1 MEDKLHRLFAENDF
15 DIHEPHTGHLDRFE
29 RKLQHPKQKNV
40 SWRWMSIAASIIL
53 LLGFWLGNIS
63 KTEERVDLKD
73 LSPTMAETQAYFVN
87 TINQEMKELE
97 RNRTLET
104 ETLIEQALEDLEE
117 LEENYKNF
125 VKDLSKNNNE
135 TRIIQAMIGNYQQRL
150 EILETVLQQIEQIKN
165 PNNSFKNETII

>member
-15 DIHEPHTGHLDRFE
+15 DIHEPHSGHLDRFE
-29 RKLQHPKQKNV
+29 RKLQHPKQKKV

-53 LLGFWLGNIS
+53 LLGFWLGSMNGNH
-63 KTEERVDLKD
+63 EVDLKD
-73 LSPTMAETQAYFVN
+73 LSPRMAETQAYFVN

-97 RNRTLET
+97 KNRSLET
-104 ETLIEQALEDLEE
+104 EAVIEQALEELEE
-117 LEENYKNF
+117 LEENYQNF

-150 EILETVLQQIEQIKN
+150 EILETVLQQIDKIKN
-165 PNNSFKNETII
+165 PNNQFKNETII